1 MTCLGN
7 FIWLI
12 FGGFIN
18 FISWSFVG
26 ILWCLTIIGIPIGMQ
41 CFKMANLSLHPF
53 GRKINYKGKFTAT
66 LINIIWFFFGGIE
79 LALVHLISACAL
91 AITIIGIP
99 FAIQQVK
106 FARLALL
113 PFGSEIRRK

>member
-7 FIWLI
+7 IIWLI

-18 FISWSFVG
+18 FISWGIVG
-26 ILWCLTIIGIPIGMQ
+26 ILWCLTILGIPIGLQ

-53 GRKINYKGKFTAT
+53 GRKINYEGKFTAT
-66 LINIIWFFFGGIE
+66 LVNIIWFFLGGIE
-79 LALVHLISACAL
+79 LALVHLASAIVL

-99 FAIQQVK
+99 FALQQIK
-106 FARLALL
+106 FARLAIM
-113 PFGSEIRRK
+113 PFGSKINRI